1 MEENVKLEKI
11 KKSCNTG
18 EKVTN
23 VIFVIA
29 VVCSIICLI
38 MITLIANKTDEF
50 EAWVQ
55 KGIDAGYI
63 TTENSIGSVSTIN
76 ISILDPNTIHSDSQ
90 VIRNVLETKPY
101 SVIFIM
107 YCLFGCFIFIV
118 LAVMI
123 KLIGSVFRIIREE
136 DNPFTDKAIRRI
148 VTVMI
153 AASIVMFFSPGT
165 VYGVM
170 GLIITWVV
178 YTIMDYGKT
187 LQIQA
192 DETL

>member
-1 MEENVKLEKI
+1 MEENEKLEKI

-29 VVCSIICLI
+29 VACSVICLI
-38 MITLIANKTDEF
+38 MITLIAMKTGEF

-55 KGIDAGYI
+55 KGIDSGYI
-63 TTENSIGSVSTIN
+63 KTESSVGSVSTFN
-76 ISILDPNTIHSDSQ
+76 ISIINPNTIHSD
-90 VIRNVLETKPY
+90 VKAIRDVLETRPY
-101 SVIFIM
+101 SLIFII
-107 YCLFGCFIFIV
+107 YCSVGCFILIV
-118 LAVMI
+118 LAVMM

-136 DNPFTDKAIRRI
+136 DNPYTDKAIRRI

-153 AASIVMFFSPGT
+153 VASLVMFFSPGT
-165 VYGVM
+165 VYGIM
-170 GLIITWVV
+170 GLITTWVV
-178 YTIMDYGKT
+178 YTILDYGKT
-187 LQIQA
+187 LQIQV